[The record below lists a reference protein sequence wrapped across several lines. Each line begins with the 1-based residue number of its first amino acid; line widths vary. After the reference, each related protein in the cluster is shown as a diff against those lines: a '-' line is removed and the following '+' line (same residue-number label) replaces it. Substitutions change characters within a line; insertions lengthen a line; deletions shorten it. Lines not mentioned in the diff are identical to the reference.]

1 MLQFILSL
9 TLFIFLSVPAQIKD
23 DFERKCLETHAE
35 TSMPKAFKVAD
46 SLYKA
51 SDTPEKKAKSLMLLS
66 MLHQQIGNT
75 RKVFSYGEK
84 AKSYISLTKDYQ
96 WNFRITGYL
105 ASEYRIVGLYNEAE
119 EYVAEAQEIL
129 EKIDNPKDAMQ
140 GKILISQ
147 EIAYHEIHKK
157 RYQKAIGQIKVS
169 IDYLQKL
176 KPDNIYYTDFI
187 FANSYEMLGECY
199 FHLNNYSESKKY
211 FYEAKKLLKEPTYQ
225 LGFVYNGLGN
235 IDVKTK
241 NWASAKENLEK
252 ANSIAQETNYEAL
265 KIQVYMSY
273 SKYYEGINRPEIAA
287 KYYKMHIEAND
298 KLNLENQEFINESF
312 SKLDSA
318 HTVSN
323 KTNIYKTYII
333 ILLVILS
340 VSLSILFRIRYKK
353 QYRRFT
359 VIIDS
364 LQEGKSPKQEVQ
376 NFIEQI
382 DVEKKS
388 ESPMSPDTEIKLL
401 NLLEEFE
408 NGTDFNDKNMSL
420 TTLASKFGT
429 NIRYLSYVVNTHKKE
444 EFKNFINKLRI
455 NYIIEKLN
463 SEQKYRT
470 YKISALAEECGFSSH
485 SKFAAVFKT
494 ITNLPPS
501 TFISFLN
508 KKDANTK

>member
-1 MLQFILSL
+1 MLKFILSL

-119 EYVAEAQEIL
+119 EYVTEAQEIL
-129 EKIDNPKDAMQ
+129 EKIENPKDAMQ

-176 KPDNIYYTDFI
+176 KPENIYYTDFI

-199 FHLNNYSESKKY
+199 FHLNNYSESEKY

-241 NWASAKENLEK
+241 NWPSAKENLDK
-252 ANSIAQETNYEAL
+252 ANSIAQKTNYEAL

-273 SKYYEGINRPEIAA
+273 SRYYESINKPEIAA
-287 KYYKMHIEAND
+287 KYYKKHIEAND

-312 SKLDSA
+312 SKLDRA
-318 HTVSN
+318 NTVSN
-323 KTNIYKTYII
+323 KKNINKTYLI
-333 ILLVILS
+333 ILLIILAA
-340 VSLSILFRIRYKK
+340 VLSIFARIRYKK
-353 QYRRFT
+353 QHRRFT
-359 VIIDS
+359 AIIDS
-364 LQEGKSPKQEVQ
+364 MQKIKIPNQEVQ
-376 NFIEQI
+376 NFIEKA

-401 NLLEEFE
+401 SLLEEFE
-408 NGTDFNDKNMSL
+408 KGTEFNDKNMSL
-420 TTLASKFGT
+420 TTLAAKFNT
-429 NIRYLSYVVNTHKKE
+429 NIRYLSYVINTHKQG
-444 EFKNFINKLRI
+444 EFKNYINKLRI
-455 NYIIEKLN
+455 DYIIERLT
-463 SEQKYRT
+463 SEEKYRN
-470 YKISALAEECGFSSH
+470 YKISALADECGFSSH
-485 SKFAAVFKT
+485 SKFAAVFKSFT
-494 ITNLPPS
+494 DLTPS
-501 TFISFLN
+501 VFISFLN
-508 KKDANTK
+508 KNIDK